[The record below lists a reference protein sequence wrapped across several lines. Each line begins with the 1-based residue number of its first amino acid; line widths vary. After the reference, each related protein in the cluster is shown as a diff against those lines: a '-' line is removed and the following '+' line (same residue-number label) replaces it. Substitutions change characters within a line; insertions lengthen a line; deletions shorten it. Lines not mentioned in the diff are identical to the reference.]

1 MQLKEEQEAKL
12 KGELYQLLFKNDNP
26 SLNETVLQHNG
37 RLIDLTNDVF
47 NIVIKYVR

>member
-1 MQLKEEQEAKL
+1 MQLKEEQEVKL
-12 KGELYQLLFKNDNP
+12 KGEIYKLLLAHDNQLA
-26 SLNETVLQHNG
+26 NETVLQQNG